1 MGSDRGAPT
10 GLWETKPKQ
19 VDRPNQSVDVRKFE
33 ARLEVERPDL
43 PKVDVALEKQ
53 EFLIGR
59 DVHTVDLVLDDDLVS
74 RCHAKLSFTA
84 QGYVFLHD
92 LDSKNGI
99 QFEGRTVKR
108 LNLVNGDTF
117 TIGHANFRFF
127 ANLERYRSQANPVEP
142 ENEQLMDN
150 DESIL
155 AEDIP
160 VPEVAADSIEPGD
173 E

>member
-19 VDRPNQSVDVRKFE
+19 IDRPNQSVDVRKFE
-33 ARLEVERPDL
+33 ARLEVERPNL

-59 DVHTVDLVLDDDLVS
+59 DVHNVDLVLDDDLVS
-74 RCHAKLSFTA
+74 RCHAKLTFTA
-84 QGYVFLHD
+84 QGYVFLRD
-92 LDSKNGI
+92 LDSKNGV

-108 LNLVNGDTF
+108 LNLVNGDSF
-117 TIGHANFRFF
+117 TIGQAKFRFF
-127 ANLERYRSQANPVEP
+127 ANLERFRGEATQEQP
-142 ENEQLMDN
+142 ESAQLMDN

-160 VPEVAADSIEPGD
+160 VPEAHPTSPETPD

>member
-10 GLWETKPKQ
+10 GLWETKPKMAE
-19 VDRPNQSVDVRKFE
+19 RPNQSVDVRKFE
-33 ARLEVERPDL
+33 ARLEVERPNL

-59 DVHTVDLVLDDDLVS
+59 DVHNVDLVLDDDLVS
-74 RCHAKLSFTA
+74 RCHAKLLFTA

-108 LNLVNGDTF
+108 LNLVNGDSF
-117 TIGHANFRFF
+117 VVGNAKFRFY
-127 ANLERYRSQANPVEP
+127 ANLERFRSELSAGQAES
-142 ENEQLMDN
+142 EQLMDN

-160 VPEVAADSIEPGD
+160 IPGRSSSD
-173 E
+173 PDASGE

>member
-10 GLWETKPKQ
+10 GLWEAKPKKI
-19 VDRPNQSVDVRKFE
+19 DRPNQSVDVRKFE
-33 ARLEVERPDL
+33 ARLEVERPSL

-53 EFLIGR
+53 EFVIGR
-59 DVHTVDLVLDDDLVS
+59 DVHNVDLVLDDDLVS
-74 RCHAKLSFTA
+74 RCHAKLLFTA

-92 LDSKNGI
+92 LDSKNGV

-108 LNLVNGDTF
+108 LNLVDGDCF
-117 TIGHANFRFF
+117 MIGNAKFRFY
-127 ANLERYRSQANPVEP
+127 ANLERFRNPLTGEQP
-142 ENEQLMDN
+142 ESEILMDN
-150 DESIL
+150 DQSIL

-160 VPEVAADSIEPGD
+160 IPARSVSNSDVSD